1 MAGNTVNRAYA
12 VYMKLIKD
20 AKVWQRRTDM
30 ENSKE
35 ELIRKIESARLIL
48 NKSIDEKR
56 NYEEIYQN
64 SIALDALIE
73 EYIIAGY

>member
-1 MAGNTVNRAYA
+1 
-12 VYMKLIKD
+12 
-20 AKVWQRRTDM
+20 M